1 MGSRPR
7 QGDRPMPR
15 RSPSSAKQRDKRQSV
30 RTRLLQPARLA
41 WDGGLADCLIYD
53 LSAAGAQVRLAGPPE
68 AGAAVRLQ
76 IPLMGALD
84 CEIVWRREDAAG
96 LCFRDTPA
104 SVARVL
110 GGLASPYR
118 AAS

>member
-1 MGSRPR
+1 
-7 QGDRPMPR
+7 MPR
-15 RSPSSAKQRDKRQSV
+15 RSSAAYKDKRQSA

-41 WDGGLADCLIYD
+41 WDGAAVDCVIYD
-53 LSAAGAQVRLAGPPE
+53 LSAAGAQVRLASPPE
-68 AGAAVRLQ
+68 AGAAVRLH

-84 CEIVWRREDAAG
+84 GEIVWRRADAAG
-96 LCFRDTPA
+96 LCFRAAPA
-104 SVARVL
+104 DVARVL

>member
-1 MGSRPR
+1 
-7 QGDRPMPR
+7 MPR
-15 RSPSSAKQRDKRQSV
+15 RSPAAYKDKRQSA

-41 WDGGLADCLIYD
+41 WDGNAVDCLIYD
-53 LSAAGAQVRLAGPPE
+53 LSAAGVQVRLAGPPE
-68 AGAAVRLQ
+68 AGTAVRLQ

-84 CEIVWRREDAAG
+84 CEVIWRRADAAG
-96 LCFRDTPA
+96 LCFRESPA